1 MSHSKMLEKVPF
13 LAWLKRNAERRRS
26 CCDWFRSAF
35 LNTVLLNWF
44 IKDLTQIYG
53 QSAILGWFVRKQN
66 AFYGQTGIFR
76 WFVRKFLHI
85 MMRIYGH
92 KPLFGAFVRKTGSK
106 RLNFYGQTA
115 VFAHFVRN
123 RHFSGRPFTDRVPI
137 FIDVSVNDDD
147 FAKCS
152 AAHHLLNHCTWLR
165 LRAKRW
171 FLRFARNLRPHCF
184 GKGNWVEHFLNFGWF
199 CSTLRAARAEFRGSG
214 RTFFQILEILFYF
227 LSRAGRIWSQR

>member
-1 MSHSKMLEKVPF
+1 MPFFADLSVSKTHFTDKPAFSSDLSVNFWPLWWGFTDKAGFLEHLSV
-13 LAWLKRNAERRRS
+13 
-26 CCDWFRSAF
+26 
-35 LNTVLLNWF
+35 
-44 IKDLTQIYG
+44 
-53 QSAILGWFVRKQN
+53 
-66 AFYGQTGIFR
+66 
-76 WFVRKFLHI
+76 
-85 MMRIYGH
+85 
-92 KPLFGAFVRKTGSK
+92 KPRSK

-171 FLRFARNLRPHCF
+171 FLRFARNLRPHCL
-184 GKGNWVEHFLNFGWF
+184 GEDNRVEHFSNFGWF
-199 CSTLRAARAEFRGSG
+199 CSTLRAARAEFGVDG
-214 RTFFQILEILFYF
+214 RTFSQFWMILFYF
-227 LSRAGRIWSQR
+227 RGCAGRIWSRR